1 MALSGTRPITG
12 TFMRRQ
18 WLHRQHRHLRP
29 LGAGWSH
36 TRPGTS
42 PAISATAAPGR
53 CPAINRSGSMAAR
66 AKSVSAAG
74 SIGIATETGRRESMK
89 VAILDDYHDTVRTL
103 ACFRQL
109 DGHDVAI
116 WNDHVQD
123 VDTLAAPLR
132 DTEALVLIR
141 ERTAIRTPL
150 LERLPKL
157 RLISQRSVYPH
168 IDIDTCTRLGIVVS
182 SNQHAGSP
190 SFATAELTW
199 GLIIA
204 AMRQIPQQM
213 AALRAGR
220 WQIGVDTTLRHKTL
234 GIYGYGRIGAAVAGF
249 GKAFGMSVLVWAR
262 EATLLKA
269 RADGYATAP
278 GKAAFFEQCDV
289 ITLHMRLVDAT
300 RGIVTGADLA
310 RMKPTAVLV
319 IISRA
324 PLIEP
329 GALVAGRRGVRPA
342 RAAVAVFEEEPMRDT
357 THPLL
362 NMEKGLGPP
371 HLGYLSRDEYELQ
384 FTDIFEQIN
393 AYAAGA
399 PINVVNPEVMKER
412 R

>member
-1 MALSGTRPITG
+1 
-12 TFMRRQ
+12 
-18 WLHRQHRHLRP
+18 
-29 LGAGWSH
+29 
-36 TRPGTS
+36 
-42 PAISATAAPGR
+42 
-53 CPAINRSGSMAAR
+53 
-66 AKSVSAAG
+66 
-74 SIGIATETGRRESMK
+74 MK

-109 DGHDVAI
+109 DGHDVTI

-123 VDTLAAPLR
+123 VDVLAARLA

-141 ERTAIRTPL
+141 ERTKIHTPL

-157 RLISQRSVYPH
+157 QLISQRSVYPH
-168 IDIDTCTRLGIVVS
+168 IDIDTCTKRGIVVS
-182 SNQHAGSP
+182 SNQHAGVP

-213 AALRAGR
+213 AALRAGK
-220 WQIGVDTTLRHKTL
+220 WQIGVGTTLRHKTL
-234 GIYGYGRIGAAVAGF
+234 GIYGYGRIGAAVAGY
-249 GKAFGMSVLVWAR
+249 GTAFGMKILIWAR

-300 RGIVTGADLA
+300 RGIVTTADLA
-310 RMKPTAVLV
+310 RMKPTALLV
-319 IISRA
+319 NTSRA

-329 GALVAGRRGVRPA
+329 GALVAALRAGRPGM
-342 RAAVAVFEEEPMRDT
+342 AAVDVYEEEPMRDT
-357 THPLL
+357 AHPLL
-362 NMEKGLGPP
+362 DMDNVVCTP
-371 HLGYLSRDEYELQ
+371 HLGYVSRDEYELQ
-384 FTDIFEQIN
+384 FADIFEQIN

-399 PINVVNPEVMKER
+399 PINVVNPEVMKLEQISMK
-412 R
+412 